1 MRRQEWREVFRN
13 FAKEKH
19 TPCEVMLTRQGK
31 DPLTLGCRVLTEAD
45 LDQVRGFELDIM
57 DGIPNNDTENIYQ
70 PFDEPG
76 LFNALGTGW
85 AVGLFDR
92 EGAFAA
98 FLYVIPRP
106 EICHNVLTDV
116 ASELGLQKLREDGV
130 TEYSQEVHD
139 VMIADCILVGKAYR
153 GYGLQQA
160 LFYLADCMAAEEGI
174 SRLCGTAS
182 PKNAHSIRNFEGAGY
197 QCVAVKPKY
206 RSERCFFVREL
217 PFATL
222 QYYEKNAA
230 QFCEGTQDNDM
241 STCHHFFE
249 KYLSATGKILD
260 LGCGSG
266 RDSKHFAD
274 LGYEV
279 TAVDGSQAIC
289 RHASEYLGWPVQC
302 LRFEELDY
310 QEVFDGVWASASL
323 LHVSREEL
331 PGVVRKVWES
341 LKPEG
346 IFYTSFKY
354 GAGERVH
361 QGRFFTDYD
370 EDSAAALLEQ
380 DGLFEV
386 LEIMV
391 TGDVREGRAHEK
403 WVNIVGRKRSLQ

>member
-1 MRRQEWREVFRN
+1 
-13 FAKEKH
+13 
-19 TPCEVMLTRQGK
+19 
-31 DPLTLGCRVLTEAD
+31 
-45 LDQVRGFELDIM
+45 
-57 DGIPNNDTENIYQ
+57 
-70 PFDEPG
+70 
-76 LFNALGTGW
+76 
-85 AVGLFDR
+85 
-92 EGAFAA
+92 
-98 FLYVIPRP
+98 
-106 EICHNVLTDV
+106 
-116 ASELGLQKLREDGV
+116 
-130 TEYSQEVHD
+130 
-139 VMIADCILVGKAYR
+139 
-153 GYGLQQA
+153 
-160 LFYLADCMAAEEGI
+160 
-174 SRLCGTAS
+174 
-182 PKNAHSIRNFEGAGY
+182 
-197 QCVAVKPKY
+197 
-206 RSERCFFVREL
+206 
-217 PFATL
+217 
-222 QYYEKNAA
+222 
-230 QFCEGTQDNDM
+230 M

-249 KYLSATGKILD
+249 KYLPATGKILD

-289 RHASEYLGWPVQC
+289 RHASEYLGWLVQC
-302 LRFEELDY
+302 LCFEELDY

-380 DGLFEV
+380 DGLFDV

-391 TGDVREGRAHEK
+391 TGDVREGRALEK